1 MAALALL
8 KPVAIGIFEMNS
20 TITSGDLLKAEADA
34 IVNTVNCVGVMG
46 KGIAL
51 QFKQKWPDNY
61 KAYKKACDAKLVH
74 PGSMFVYDL
83 GRLAGRPYFIINF
96 PTKDHWRGKS
106 ELSFIKEGLNDL
118 VRVVRELG
126 IRSIAIPPLGCGN
139 GGLDWEQ
146 VHPLIEHAFLPFAD
160 SVKVLTFAPAG
171 APRATEMEIR
181 TDKPR
186 MTPGRAIL
194 IKLIAL
200 YRELEYSLSKIEVQ
214 KLCYLAQ
221 CAGEPLKLDFE
232 RKQFGP
238 YAPKLRHVLTHIDGH
253 YVQGVGDHDKAE
265 TELTLLPGAV
275 DDADQFLVDH
285 PDSLRR
291 MEHVGQL
298 IEGFETP
305 YGMELLATVHWVATR
320 QCEGLGLECVM
331 RGIHNWEPSQPEW
344 NRRKK
349 ELMTLP
355 QVRFALDRLASGGW
369 LGTGNACSGR

>member
-1 MAALALL
+1 
-8 KPVAIGIFEMNS
+8 MNS

-74 PGSMFVYDL
+74 PGRMFVYDL

-106 ELSFIKEGLNDL
+106 ELSFIKDGLKDL
-118 VRVVRELG
+118 VRAVRELG

-139 GGLDWEQ
+139 GGLAWEQ
-146 VHPLIEHAFLPFAD
+146 VRPLIEQAFVPFTD
-160 SVKVLTFAPAG
+160 SVKVLTYAPAG
-171 APRATEMEIR
+171 APRAATMEIR

-186 MTPGRAIL
+186 MTTGRAIL

-200 YRELEYSLSKIEVQ
+200 YRELEYSLSKVEVQ

-221 CAGEPLKLDFE
+221 CAGQPLKLDFE
-232 RKQFGP
+232 KNQFGP
-238 YAPKLRHVLTHIDGH
+238 YATNLRHVLTHIDGH

-275 DDADQFLVDH
+275 EDADRFLLVH
-285 PDSLRR
+285 PDALRR

-320 QCEGLGLECVM
+320 QCEGQGLECVM
-331 RGIHNWEPSQPEW
+331 RGIHNWEPTQPEW
-344 NRRKK
+344 NNRKK
-349 ELMTLP
+349 ALMTQP
-355 QVRFALDRLASGGW
+355 QVRIALDRLTSGGW
-369 LGTGNACSGR
+369 LGPESACSRR